1 MYVKKSACVMRTISA
16 YRGKI
21 KDLACKRNSR
31 IQHVMENKNPSMLE
45 EKENQACD
53 RKQKFKHVRRK

>member
-1 MYVKKSACVMRTISA
+1 MCHRIKKCYYINFMGKHIVIQEINSTRMLVKKSACVMRTTSA

-31 IQHVMENKNPSMLE
+31 I
-45 EKENQACD
+45 
-53 RKQKFKHVRRK
+53 

>member
-1 MYVKKSACVMRTISA
+1 MGKHIVIQEINSTRMLVKKSACVMRTTSA

-31 IQHVMENKNPSMLE
+31 I
-45 EKENQACD
+45 
-53 RKQKFKHVRRK
+53 